1 MCISLDVA
9 PAPEVGGVPA
19 QEKGEE
25 DVIGRQFVSESVI
38 RSLTLGGVLDH
49 GILHGRVTTTGEY
62 TGSQLFLFW
71 N

>member
-1 MCISLDVA
+1 MCCSSDVP
-9 PAPEVGGVPA
+9 PAPELEGVPA

-49 GILHGRVTTTGEY
+49 GILHGRVATTGEF
-62 TGSQLFLFW
+62 TGSQV
-71 N
+71 